1 MKDLSEWDVKES
13 IIPSNVAE
21 NYEWDKKRLANKLEW
36 CIKQYLHGN
45 QWLPKR
51 RSANTATANYED

>member
-1 MKDLSEWDVKES
+1 MKES

-45 QWLPKR
+45 Q
-51 RSANTATANYED
+51 